1 MKIDPI
7 RVTLSI
13 AGGALMGIATMSG
26 WYALTPRMTVDA
38 MASAAQRG
46 DSANLV
52 RHMDMTAL
60 RMDMRR
66 RAQQALETSAPPGL
80 VLLDPKAVTEAL
92 VGGRIDETFSL
103 KGARKALRRKG
114 AGRVPDHIDYRIMR
128 NGPNAFVA
136 RLDGPRRVDL
146 LFTRKGLTW
155 MLTGIAARPRP
166 MPQAMI

>member
-1 MKIDPI
+1 MKIEPI

-13 AGGALMGIATMSG
+13 AGGALMGIASLSG
-26 WYALTPRMTVDA
+26 WYALTPRMTVEA

-46 DSANLV
+46 DSVDLV

-60 RMDMRR
+60 RVDMRR
-66 RAQQALETSAPPGL
+66 RAQQALEKNTPPGL

-92 VGGRIDETFSL
+92 VGGRIDQAFSL
-103 KGARKALRRKG
+103 KGARKALDRKDVRR
-114 AGRVPDHIDYRIMR
+114 VSEHVDYRIMR

-146 LFTRKGLTW
+146 LFTRRGLTW
-155 MLTGIAARPRP
+155 MLTGIAARPVVTP
-166 MPQAMI
+166 GAMI